1 MLFKRVGRE
10 LKPYTF
16 MISMQQEDNDSQE
29 TVPAVVEK
37 EIAPVQEPE
46 KDEIELQLEKKLAE
60 QMKAGTSNAPKRV
73 NLDGMT
79 IPMNLHNSGNGNHFK
94 LLIKTKSGVV
104 VGNTI
109 NVTLSEAEKEK
120 RKNMDRMK
128 KKQARVLKEK
138 TILLNTQEEPEVGI
152 QSIHNDR
159 IPVVPQANS
168 RRYKY

>member
-1 MLFKRVGRE
+1 
-10 LKPYTF
+10 
-16 MISMQQEDNDSQE
+16 MQQEENDSLE
-29 TVPAVVEK
+29 AAPAVLEK
-37 EIAPVQEPE
+37 EVTPVKEPE

-60 QMKAGTSNAPKRV
+60 QMKGGSSNAPKRV
-73 NLDGMT
+73 NLDGMA

-109 NVTLSEAEKEK
+109 NVTLSEAEKER
-120 RKNMDRMK
+120 RKNLDKMK

-138 TILLNTQEEPEVGI
+138 TILLNTQEEEPQVGI
-152 QSIHNDR
+152 QSIHNER